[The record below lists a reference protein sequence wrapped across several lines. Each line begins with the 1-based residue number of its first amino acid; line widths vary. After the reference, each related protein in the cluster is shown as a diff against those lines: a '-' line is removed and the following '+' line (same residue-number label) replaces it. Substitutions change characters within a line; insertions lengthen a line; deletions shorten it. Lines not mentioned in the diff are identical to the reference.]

1 MLSSLY
7 ILQANATARL
17 CWLMG
22 AWISKSRFSSCT
34 ACEHLPGTTVPP
46 CPLPGFKLPPRTMCK
61 FWPVAAAGI
70 TLHRMSLFSWGP
82 AHTASVSCDE
92 HLPPSAYGCI
102 PLHHSG
108 LLCIFLHPSVS
119 LCVPLHIWVA
129 RARCK
134 ASEQAPAPPAPPI
147 GKQSNLREQGLL
159 PQIRGCVRSVCS
171 QAIHAVCP
179 NMYF

>member
-1 MLSSLY
+1 MNISQVQQFLPALSQGLSFHHALCASSGQWQLQVSHCTECPFSLGGQP
-7 ILQANATARL
+7 IL
-17 CWLMG
+17 
-22 AWISKSRFSSCT
+22 
-34 ACEHLPGTTVPP
+34 P
-46 CPLPGFKLPPRTMCK
+46 
-61 FWPVAAAGI
+61 
-70 TLHRMSLFSWGP
+70 
-82 AHTASVSCDE
+82 VSCDE

-129 RARCK
+129 RARCQ

-159 PQIRGCVRSVCS
+159 PQIRGCVCSVCS